1 MTTPKLAKVCAVVGV
16 GPGLGLS
23 LCRRFGQEGFKVAM
37 LARDQGRL
45 EAFRRTLAG
54 EDIAAS
60 SYGADAGDT
69 ESLTAA
75 LDDVQAQLGS
85 PDVLIYNAYGV
96 HPGAVSSLENRA
108 FTEDWQTNVLGA
120 LVATKKVLPAMTQ
133 RNTGTLLFTG
143 GGAALTP
150 RPDVASLSIGK
161 AALRL
166 LALNLAEELQDTAV
180 RASTVAIFGTIGKDE
195 HFSPARIAETYWQL
209 HIGAWQAEVMYQ

>member
-37 LARDQGRL
+37 LARDQERL

-60 SYGADAGDT
+60 SYGADAGDA

-75 LDDVQAQLGS
+75 LDDVQAKLGS
-85 PDVLIYNAYGV
+85 PDVLIYNAV
-96 HPGAVSSLENRA
+96 QFHPGAVSSLENRA
-108 FTEDWQTNVLGA
+108 LEQDLQISVVGA
-120 LVATKKVLPAMTQ
+120 LVATKKVLPAMIE

-150 RPDVASLSIGK
+150 LPDAASLSIGK
-161 AALRL
+161 AALRTL
-166 LALNLAEELQDTAV
+166 VLNLAEELQDTDV
-180 RASTVAIFGTIGKDE
+180 RASTVTISGTIGKDE
-195 HFSPARIAETYWQL
+195 HFSTAQIAETYWQL
-209 HIGAWQAEVMYQ
+209 HIGAWQAEVVYQ